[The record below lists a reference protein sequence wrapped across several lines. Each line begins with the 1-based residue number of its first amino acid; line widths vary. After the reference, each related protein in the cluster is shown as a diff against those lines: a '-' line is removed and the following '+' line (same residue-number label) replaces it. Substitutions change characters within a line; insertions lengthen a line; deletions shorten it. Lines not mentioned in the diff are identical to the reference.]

1 MEKVK
6 YIFEKFNIAKYIVNE
21 YANRFDGTL
30 ISSLK
35 LQKSL
40 YLLFAK
46 WGGLIVE
53 AKTNNKK
60 DSEVDFS
67 EFHEYLFNPTFLA
80 WRYGPTDKDIYE
92 WFVKTENHKKINN
105 KNIELRYMIDIS
117 DFEKQTINDFID
129 YLLPRL
135 FITSDFA
142 LVELVHQDNCWK
154 NARENATECPIV
166 IPNDEIIKEYINKVF

>member
-1 MEKVK
+1 MEKVE
-6 YIFEKFNIAKYIVNE
+6 YVFEKFNIAKYIVNE
-21 YANRFDGTL
+21 YANRFDGSL

-53 AKTNNKK
+53 AKTNKKK
-60 DSEVDFS
+60 DAEADFS
-67 EFHEYLFNPTFLA
+67 KFHEYLFNPTFLA

-92 WFVKTENHKKINN
+92 WFSKIENHKKINN
-105 KNIELRYMIDIS
+105 KNIELMYMIDVS
-117 DFEKQTINDFID
+117 DFEKRTINDFID
-129 YLLPRL
+129 YFLPRL

-154 NARENATECPIV
+154 NVRENNNESSI
-166 IPNDEIIKEYINKVF
+166 IISNDEIIKEYINKVF